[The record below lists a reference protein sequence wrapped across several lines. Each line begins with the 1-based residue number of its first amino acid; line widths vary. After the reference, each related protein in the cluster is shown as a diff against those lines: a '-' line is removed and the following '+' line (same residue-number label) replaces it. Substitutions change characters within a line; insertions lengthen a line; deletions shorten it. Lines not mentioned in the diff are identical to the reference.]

1 MGDQLLNSKICSIHE
16 RAIRITCQDNTL
28 TFQDVKT
35 ALFQYITEVLAK
47 EMFKIRRGLS
57 PEYLS
62 PKQICIIFAEII
74 LLKDASCTLYDTVLN
89 RYRF

>member
-47 EMFKIRRGLS
+47 EGLS